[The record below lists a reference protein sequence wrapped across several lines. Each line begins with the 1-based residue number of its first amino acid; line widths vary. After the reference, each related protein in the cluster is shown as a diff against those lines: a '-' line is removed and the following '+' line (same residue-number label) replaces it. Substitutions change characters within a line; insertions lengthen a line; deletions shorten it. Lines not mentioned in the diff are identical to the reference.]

1 MNSNTNNTNEISEE
15 PKEIKTIFIDKA
27 LKSYILPLEMRDNS
41 ISEGKVFT
49 PGTRI
54 KIPEE
59 AKFIRLFTAWG
70 SKKGPAGFDIDL
82 SSAFVKETDKGY
94 EMTPVAFYNQT
105 EKYAVSSG
113 DQVSCEEYNEGD
125 TSITAEFIDIDI
137 EKARKG
143 YDFALT
149 SNIIFSSNNLT
160 HDYDTDINAYSGVI
174 LLDELRTSPKTS
186 ININDALFK
195 MKLSGDFTTH
205 TAVAV
210 DFKTREIVIID
221 KYSKERKY
229 MTLDNSF
236 ANMDIMRKKYFD
248 ATSFMENV
256 YSVLKM
262 YAKANNLKVVK
273 TIEEADV
280 VCSYNDY
287 KLREDQ
293 KMFNVGTNITEVLNL
308 LN

>member
-1 MNSNTNNTNEISEE
+1 
-15 PKEIKTIFIDKA
+15 
-27 LKSYILPLEMRDNS
+27 
-41 ISEGKVFT
+41 
-49 PGTRI
+49 
-54 KIPEE
+54 
-59 AKFIRLFTAWG
+59 
-70 SKKGPAGFDIDL
+70 
-82 SSAFVKETDKGY
+82 
-94 EMTPVAFYNQT
+94 
-105 EKYAVSSG
+105 
-113 DQVSCEEYNEGD
+113 
-125 TSITAEFIDIDI
+125 
-137 EKARKG
+137 
-143 YDFALT
+143 
-149 SNIIFSSNNLT
+149 
-160 HDYDTDINAYSGVI
+160 

-229 MTLDNSF
+229 MTLDKSF